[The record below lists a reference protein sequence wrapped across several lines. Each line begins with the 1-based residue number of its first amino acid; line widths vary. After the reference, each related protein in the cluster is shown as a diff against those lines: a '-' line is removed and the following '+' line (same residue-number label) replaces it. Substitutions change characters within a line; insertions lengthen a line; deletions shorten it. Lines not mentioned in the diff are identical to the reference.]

1 MYYSSYFVSPISHFM
16 TEHVT
21 IELFDPFDICGQP
34 RNYYY
39 SLYVLY
45 IYIVVFVIVV
55 LRWFFLAI
63 VQNKKKGG
71 KAKLLVMPKRIFF
84 FIINSLTGPHP
95 LRRNRNGTTGPHY
108 FRVLLVKVYHSALKS
123 PQKSTILL
131 GVLWNNEDP
140 SFCFYSSWVDV
151 ALTNYWLS
159 EGRFVLAS
167 QAV

>member
-1 MYYSSYFVSPISHFM
+1 MSPISHFM

-45 IYIVVFVIVV
+45 IYIYSSFCYSFTLI
-55 LRWFFLAI
+55 FFGNCSK
-63 VQNKKKGG
+63 QKKGG
-71 KAKLLVMPKRIFF
+71 KAILLVMPKRIFF

-108 FRVLLVKVYHSALKS
+108 FRALLVVKVYHSALKF
-123 PQKSTILL
+123 PKKIQ
-131 GVLWNNEDP
+131 
-140 SFCFYSSWVDV
+140 F
-151 ALTNYWLS
+151 
-159 EGRFVLAS
+159 
-167 QAV
+167 